1 MRTLYVHIGTP
12 KTATTSIQM
21 FCVENQSILNEQG
34 YSYPLL
40 EFTYPHVANR
50 RNGHFLVGWLYKL
63 NGEEDVEKEQELWD
77 EGLAMIHREFE
88 KYDNVILSD
97 ENIWHASNG
106 RKFPFWEKLMQ
117 DAKEHDYQVK
127 IVIYIR
133 RQDTLANSWLS
144 QQVKEGWNTNAT
156 IKWDSFQRK
165 TRKVVF
171 NYYLLLEK
179 IAEVTGRENIIV
191 RIFDRGKFKGKDHTI
206 FSDFLEAIGVDY
218 TDDFKITEEEANRSL
233 TGNSQEI
240 LRIINTILPDDV
252 RIRVLVRESAQDC
265 ENYKDPQDNFVM
277 FSEEEFNKFMG
288 RYEKWNKALAKDY
301 LDQDEPLFDMKRKDG
316 ERWTPDN
323 RFMYEDIVRF
333 FGGVIIRQQRHIE
346 ELERDITTLKESRL
360 EAVEGLANAN
370 IDENVKNILQALSEQ
385 IIGQQKDIQ
394 RALENSDKID
404 AVRDRSQEVKVQSL
418 TVGNELIDL
427 RQDHDELDKTI
438 RKECKAIEKESK
450 ERDRENKAELK
461 SMIRELEQTSLWF
474 RLRRKWRH
482 ITGQDKE

>member
-21 FCVENQSILNEQG
+21 FCVENQKVLNKQS

-40 EFTYPHVANR
+40 DFVYPHVAHR
-50 RNGHFLVGWLYKL
+50 RNGHFLVGWVYKP
-63 NGEEDVEKEQELWD
+63 GGQEDVEKEQELW
-77 EGLAMIHREFE
+77 EKGLAMIHQEFE

-97 ENIWHASNG
+97 ENIWHSSNG
-106 RKFPFWEKLMQ
+106 RKFPFWAKLMQ

-127 IVIYIR
+127 VIVYIR
-133 RQDTLANSWLS
+133 RQDGLANSWLS

-171 NYYLLLEK
+171 NY
-179 IAEVTGRENIIV
+179 
-191 RIFDRGKFKGKDHTI
+191 TI

-240 LRIINTILPDDV
+240 LRIVNTVLPDDDQV
-252 RIRVLVRESAQDC
+252 RTLVRQAAQDC
-265 ENYKDPQDNFVM
+265 ENYKDPQNNFIM

-301 LDQDEPLFDMKRKDG
+301 LDQDEPLFDMKRKEG
-316 ERWTPDN
+316 ERWTPNN

-333 FGGVIIRQQRHIE
+333 FGGVVIRQQRHIE
-346 ELERDITTLKESRL
+346 ALQKDINTLKASHL
-360 EAVEGLANAN
+360 EAVKGLEGANV
-370 IDENVKNILQALSEQ
+370 DEETKKILQSLSEQ
-385 IIGQQKDIQ
+385 IINQQKDIQ
-394 RALENSDKID
+394 RALKNSEKID
-404 AVRDRSQEVKVQSL
+404 AVRDKNQEVKVRSL

-427 RQDHDELDKTI
+427 RQDYDALQ
-438 RKECKAIEKESK
+438 KETKKDSKAIRQESK
-450 ERDRENKAELK
+450 ERDKELK
-461 SMIRELEQTSLWF
+461 AMIRELEQTSLWF

-482 ITGQDKE
+482 ITGKDN